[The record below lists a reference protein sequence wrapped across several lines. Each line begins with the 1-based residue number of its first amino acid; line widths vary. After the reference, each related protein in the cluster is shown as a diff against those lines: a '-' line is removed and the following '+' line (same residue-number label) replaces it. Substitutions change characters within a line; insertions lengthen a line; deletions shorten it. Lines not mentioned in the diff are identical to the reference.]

1 MGCDGGSIP
10 KREELVKTKQEAEK
24 PNQTSQMRAA
34 WELCALSK
42 QPLRQPIVGCLLG
55 KLYNKITILEILT
68 SKGDYGDADI
78 ICPHITKPKDFKQ
91 LNLTLNPDKGRQ
103 TSSLVTNISDTADHA
118 QFICPI
124 TKKEMNGRSRFVFLW
139 SCGCVV
145 SESALKT
152 INSTTCLVC
161 NQPFK
166 PEDVILINPTSE
178 ADIKTAQDRLASRPT
193 KKRKR
198 KSPELLA
205 GSGSDEEK
213 KKQKSEVKINMNLPD
228 LKEAHEAAMK
238 VNRSVKLFSNGKEED
253 KGGNYLTKGTFN
265 RYAAC

>member
-24 PNQTSQMRAA
+24 PNQTSVMRAA

-42 QPLRQPIVGCLLG
+42 QPLLQPIVGCILG
-55 KLYNKITILEILT
+55 KLYNKIPILETLT
-68 SKGDYGDADI
+68 KKGEYGDADI
-78 ICPHITKPKDFKQ
+78 IIPHITKPKDFKQ
-91 LNLTLNPDKGRQ
+91 LNLTLNPEKGRQ
-103 TSSLVTNISDTADHA
+103 SSSLVTNVSDTADHS

-124 TKKEMNGRSRFVFLW
+124 TKKEMNGRSKFVFLW
-139 SCGCVV
+139 TCGCVF

-161 NQPFK
+161 NEEFK
-166 PEDVILINPTSE
+166 PEDAITINPSSE
-178 ADIKTAQDRLASRPT
+178 ADVKTAQDRLAARPT

-198 KSPELLA
+198 KNPELLA
-205 GSGSDEEK
+205 GSGSDEDK
-213 KKQKSEVKINMNLPD
+213 KKQKSDSKINMNMPD
-228 LKEAHEAAMK
+228 LTEAHEAAK
-238 VNRSVKLFSNGKEED
+238 KLNKNVKLFSDGKEEA